1 MLERKCRMMLPLRFY
16 KRIVGGLWGVERAEV
31 KVFSVNPNAGLPFPG
46 PKRARTHK
54 ARSTVASNFSLVPAV
69 VLCRH
74 IPQVGDAVIVGN
86 AVDVV
91 DIAARPNTMLVEP
104 YQTMLAVG
112 FSFDAYLPIS
122 LWLRHKTRTLSFW
135 SKLVAVNFVGEN
147 PRIGVVVQK
156 LFQQILRQCSVG
168 FSHVSAPSK
177 RCIGQGI
184 DAGANC
190 LFPRNIIEGMG

>member
-1 MLERKCRMMLPLRFY
+1 MLECKGRMMLPLRLY
-16 KRIVGGLWGVERAEV
+16 KRIVGGLWGIERAEV
-31 KVFSVNPNAGLPFPG
+31 EVFPVNPNAGLPFSG

-54 ARSTVASNFSLVPAV
+54 ARSTIASNFSLVPAV
-69 VLCRH
+69 VLRRH

-91 DIAARPNTMLVEP
+91 DIATRPNAMLVKP
-104 YQTMLAVG
+104 YQSMLSVG
-112 FSFDAYLPIS
+112 FSFNTYLPIS
-122 LWLRHKTRTLSFW
+122 LWLRHKTRTLSFL
-135 SKLVAVNFVGEN
+135 SKLIAVNFVGES

-156 LFQQILRQCSVG
+156 LFQQILRECSVWL
-168 FSHVSAPSK
+168 SHGSAPSK

-190 LFPRNIIEGMG
+190 LFPRNIIGGMG